1 MSSASKKKATIY
13 RMVMK
18 EHVCPYG
25 MKSVWL
31 LRHYGYEV
39 DDRWLRTRQETD
51 EFQQKHHVKTT
62 PQTFINGT
70 RIGGYDQLRAHFGK
84 PLPDPGDTSYRP
96 VIVVFIM
103 AALMS
108 VAVTL
113 AVSGQ
118 FMMVRSAEWFITFSM
133 AILALLKL
141 RDVESFSTMF
151 LGYDLLARRWV
162 PYAYLYPFGEALAA
176 LLMIA
181 GILPWLSVPVAL
193 FIGTLGAISVF
204 KAVYI
209 DKRELRCACM
219 GGDSNVPL
227 GFISLTENLMMIAMS
242 VWTAVNTWN

>member
-1 MSSASKKKATIY
+1 MRSGSEKKAILN

-18 EHVCPYG
+18 EHVCPFG
-25 MKSVWL
+25 MKSLWL
-31 LRHYGYEV
+31 LRHHGYEV
-39 DDRWLRTRQETD
+39 DDQWLRTREETD
-51 EFQQKHHVKTT
+51 AFMQKHHVKTT
-62 PQTFINGT
+62 PQTFIDGA

-84 PLPDPGDTSYRP
+84 PLPDSGETSYRP

-108 VAVTL
+108 VAVTMTVTVQPEVL
-113 AVSGQ
+113 
-118 FMMVRSAEWFITFSM
+118 RSLEWFITFSM

-162 PYAYLYPFGEALAA
+162 PYAYIYPFGEGLAA
-176 LLMIA
+176 LLMMA
-181 GILPWLSVPVAL
+181 GILPWLSVPIAL
-193 FIGTLGAISVF
+193 LIGSVGAFSVV

-227 GFISLTENLMMIAMS
+227 GFISLTENLMMVAMS
-242 VWTAVNTWN
+242 VWTAANTWF

>member
-1 MSSASKKKATIY
+1 MRSGSEKKATLY

-18 EHVCPYG
+18 EHVCPFG
-25 MKSVWL
+25 MKSLWL
-31 LRHYGYEV
+31 LRHHGYEV
-39 DDRWLRTRQETD
+39 DDQWLRTRQETD
-51 EFQQKHHVKTT
+51 AFKQEHQVKTT
-62 PQTFINGT
+62 PQTFINGA
-70 RIGGYDQLRAHFGK
+70 RIGGYDQLRAHFGN
-84 PLPDPGDTSYRP
+84 PLPDPGETSYRP
-96 VIVVFIM
+96 VIVVFVM

-118 FMMVRSAEWFITFSM
+118 QEVIRGVEWFITFSM

-162 PYAYLYPFGEALAA
+162 PYAYIYPFGEGLAA
-176 LLMIA
+176 LLMMA
-181 GILPWLSVPVAL
+181 GILPWLSVPIAL
-193 FIGTLGAISVF
+193 FIGTLGAFSVV

-227 GFISLTENLMMIAMS
+227 GFISLTENLMMVAMS
-242 VWTAVNTWN
+242 VWTAVNTWF